1 MQVMRIGV
9 IDVGSNTTRLL
20 VASAG
25 SDGLV
30 PLEKQK
36 VRLSLGEE
44 IERFGAVSAVHR
56 AAAVKA
62 VRELA
67 STARRSQVASLDVF
81 LTAPGRQ
88 ASNAAELVAAL
99 SRAAGVQARV
109 LTKEEEGTLAYRGAV
124 LTAGVQLPTRV
135 AVCDIGG
142 ASTEIAVGPPAGE
155 PDWIESVDLGSVRL
169 TTRSGDMHSETES
182 AFSHIAPPRVEA
194 ALAVGG
200 SARATRRLVGAT
212 LGGEELV
219 EALRIVET
227 TPPRE
232 VARCFGV
239 DRARA
244 DILLAGVILLA
255 EVQRKLGVPLHVCDG
270 GIREGA
276 VLASLDALSA
286 QQATS
291 AAGTRAR
298 RSRR

>member
-1 MQVMRIGV
+1 MGMMRIGV

-20 VASAG
+20 VANAG
-25 SDGLV
+25 ADGLV

-44 IERFGAVSAVHR
+44 IERFGAVSAVHL

-62 VRELA
+62 VREMA
-67 STARRSQVASLDVF
+67 TTARRSQVASLDVF

-88 ASNAAELVAAL
+88 ASNADELVTVL

-124 LTAGVQLPTRV
+124 LTAGIDLPSRV

-142 ASTEIAVGPPAGE
+142 ASTEIAVGAPGGE

-169 TTRSGDMHSETES
+169 TTRAGDMHSETEN
-182 AFSHIAPPRVEA
+182 AFAHIAPPRVEA

-200 SARATRRLVGAT
+200 SARATRRLVGAK
-212 LGGEELV
+212 LGAEELV
-219 EALRIVET
+219 EALHIVET
-227 TPPRE
+227 TARRE

-244 DILLAGVILLA
+244 DILPAGVILLT

-276 VLASLDALSA
+276 VLASLDSL
-286 QQATS
+286 
-291 AAGTRAR
+291 AA
-298 RSRR
+298 

>member
-1 MQVMRIGV
+1 MEMRIGV

-25 SDGLV
+25 PKSLV

-44 IERFGAVSAVHR
+44 IERYGVVSAVHC

-62 VRELA
+62 VREMA
-67 STARRSQVASLDVF
+67 STARRSRVDSLDVF

-88 ASNAAELVAAL
+88 AGNADELVAAL
-99 SRAAGVQARV
+99 SRAARVQARV
-109 LTKEEEGTLAYRGAV
+109 LTKDEEGTLAYRGAV
-124 LTAGVQLPTRV
+124 LTAEAALPSRV

-142 ASTEIAVGPPAGE
+142 ASTEIAIGSPDDE

-169 TTRSGDMHSETES
+169 TTRAGDMHSEAEDEF
-182 AFSHIAPPRVEA
+182 AHLAPPRVEA

-200 SARATRRLVGAT
+200 SARAARRLVGAE
-212 LGGEELV
+212 LGAEELA
-219 EALRIVET
+219 EALEIAENT
-227 TPPRE
+227 SPRE
-232 VARCFGV
+232 IARRFGV

-244 DILLAGVILLA
+244 DILPAGVILLA
-255 EVQRKLGVPLHVCDG
+255 EVQRKLGVSLHVCDG

-276 VLASLDALSA
+276 VLASLDTL
-286 QQATS
+286 
-291 AAGTRAR
+291 AA
-298 RSRR
+298 

>member
-1 MQVMRIGV
+1 MGMMRIGV

-20 VASAG
+20 VANAG
-25 SDGLV
+25 ADGLV

-44 IERFGAVSAVHR
+44 IERFGAVSAVHL

-62 VRELA
+62 VREMA

-88 ASNAAELVAAL
+88 ASNANELVTVL

-124 LTAGVQLPTRV
+124 LTAGIDLPSRV

-142 ASTEIAVGPPAGE
+142 ASTEIAVGAPGGE

-169 TTRSGDMHSETES
+169 TTRAGDMHSETEN
-182 AFSHIAPPRVEA
+182 AFAHIAPPGVEA

-200 SARATRRLVGAT
+200 SARATRRLVGAK
-212 LGGEELV
+212 LGAEELV
-219 EALRIVET
+219 EARHVVET

-244 DILLAGVILLA
+244 DILPAGVILLT

-276 VLASLDALSA
+276 VLASLDSL
-286 QQATS
+286 
-291 AAGTRAR
+291 AA
-298 RSRR
+298 